1 MDANRVRLVIE
12 AATRAGVLG
21 SDTPVLMFHDLDA
34 FRAGLA
40 ALRAAFPP
48 GALHAVA
55 MKANPVG
62 ALLAE
67 ARALG
72 FGVECASEVEVE
84 HALRLGFAGPD
95 VVFDS
100 PAKTVREIDRALAS
114 DVTVN
119 ADNLGEIERIA
130 ARLAAKPSRS
140 VVGLRVNPVVG
151 GGTIAASSTATRTS
165 KFGVTLDE
173 HRAAIVD
180 AFARHPWLVGLHA
193 HVGSQGC
200 ALDRMVES
208 ARRLVDLAVEIEAR
222 RGRAVT
228 LLDIGGGLPV
238 DYTSD
243 DVRPTF
249 AEYAALLRQRV
260 PELFS
265 GRFRLVTEQ
274 GRSVFAKGG
283 WVASRVEHTKRAGGR
298 DIAVVHVGADLFV
311 RTAYL
316 PATWP
321 HRITVHDPAGALK
334 QGPASPWDIAGP
346 LCFSGDLLAEGRALP
361 PVEAGD
367 FVVVHDAGAYTL
379 SMWSRYNSRRAPAVF
394 GYTLDPTSLRLLKA
408 AETVD
413 DVLRFWS

>member
-1 MDANRVRLVIE
+1 MDAKRVRPVIE
-12 AATRAGVLG
+12 AAVRAGVLG
-21 SDTPVLMFHDLDA
+21 EDTPAAMFHDLDA
-34 FRAGLA
+34 FRGGLA
-40 ALRAAFPP
+40 ALRDAFPA
-48 GALHAVA
+48 GTLHAVA
-55 MKANPVG
+55 MKANPLA

-67 ARALG
+67 ARDLG
-72 FGVECASEVEVE
+72 FGVECASEAEVE
-84 HALRLGFAGPD
+84 HALRLGFKGPD

-100 PAKTVREIDRALAS
+100 PAKTVREIDHALAH

-130 ARLAAKPSRS
+130 ARIASRPSRS
-140 VVGLRVNPVVG
+140 LVGLRVNPVVG
-151 GGTIAASSTATRTS
+151 GGTILSSSTATRTS

-200 ALDRMVES
+200 ALDLMAES
-208 ARRLVDLAVEIEAR
+208 ARRLVDLADEIEAR
-222 RGRAVT
+222 RGRAIA

-249 AEYAALLRQRV
+249 AEYAALLRERV
-260 PELFS
+260 SELFS
-265 GRFRLVTEQ
+265 GRFRLATEQ

-283 WVASRVEHTKRAGGR
+283 WAASRVEHVKRAGGR
-298 DIAVVHVGADLFV
+298 DIAVVHFGADLFV

-321 HRITVHDPAGALK
+321 HRITVHDGAGAPK
-334 QGPASPWDIAGP
+334 EGPTSPRDIAGP
-346 LCFSGDLLAEGRALP
+346 LCFSGDLLAEARLLP
-361 PVEAGD
+361 PIEAGD

-379 SMWSRYNSRRAPAVF
+379 GMWSRYNSRRAPAVI
-394 GYTLDPTSLRLLKA
+394 GYTLDPPQLRLLKP